1 MLALA
6 TVSNKHRECVEPNKE
21 HVDAAG
27 KAVAAW
33 RPEVLMPER
42 ALGFRVQEY
51 GLRQFS
57 DLFTIRQITAL
68 DTFASCV
75 AETHKVIVQDAL
87 NAGREPD
94 NIPFVSGGKGAR
106 AYADAITTML
116 GICIG
121 KLAQSNNTLVRWF
134 IDPRNGSGKATPAF
148 DRHAIP
154 MVWDFVEV
162 NPFGG
167 STGDWILQIET
178 AIRALALIDPYGPPT
193 QVRQLDARSL
203 HLFIDQ
209 NIAVATDPPYFAN
222 IGYAD
227 ISDFFYIW
235 LRRALKEIYPDLFA
249 TLATPKASELIA
261 TPYRH
266 DGNTDTAKAYFRE
279 GFQEVFSNIAKH
291 QRQDIPISIIYAFKQ
306 EEDDEAGTASTGWD
320 AMLEG
325 LIASGLSV
333 VGTWPLR
340 TNRAT
345 RMIGIGT
352 NALASAILIL
362 CRVRPASAP
371 VATRRELVAA
381 LKKELPSALIKLQQ
395 GNIAPVDFAQAA
407 IGPGMSIFSRH
418 SKVLEANGSSMTVQA
433 GLQIINDELERFLE
447 VLEGEMDR
455 DTRFCITWFE
465 QYGLD
470 DGLFGEADVLARAK
484 NTAVQGLVEAGVIY
498 SKAGKVRLLKRAEYP
513 QQWNP
518 RLDHRVTVWEC
529 AQHLIRRLDTGGI
542 EAAARL
548 VNELGGG
555 SEDARALAYRL
566 YSICERKKW
575 ADEAL
580 AYNTLVVE
588 WPAIQD
594 KAAQLKVMPTTQAD
608 LFS

>member
-1 MLALA
+1 L
-6 TVSNKHRECVEPNKE
+6 
-21 HVDAAG
+21 
-27 KAVAAW
+27 
-33 RPEVLMPER
+33 PEK

-51 GLRQFS
+51 GFRQFS
-57 DLFTIRQITAL
+57 DLFTKRQIIAL

-75 AETHKVIVQDAL
+75 AEMHEVIKQDAL
-87 NAGREPD
+87 AAGREAD
-94 NIPFVSGGKGAR
+94 DISFADRGRGAR
-106 AYADAITTML
+106 AYADAITTLL

-154 MVWDFVEV
+154 VVWDFVEV
-162 NPFGG
+162 NPFGQ
-167 STGDWILQIET
+167 STGDWSLQVET
-178 AIRALALIDPYGPPT
+178 ALRALALVDPYGPAAE
-193 QVRQLDARSL
+193 VRQADARSL
-203 HLFIDQ
+203 HLFMDR

-227 ISDFFYIW
+227 VSDFFYIW
-235 LRRALKEIYPDLFA
+235 LRRALKNVYPALFA
-249 TLATPKASELIA
+249 TLATPKESELIA

-266 DGNTDTAKAYFRE
+266 DGNNDAAKAYFRE
-279 GFQEVFSNIAKH
+279 GFREVFSNIAKH
-291 QRQDIPISIIYAFKQ
+291 QRPDIPISIVYAFKQ
-306 EEDDEAGTASTGWD
+306 EEEDDLGTASTGWD

-325 LIASGLSV
+325 LIASDLSV

-362 CRVRPASAP
+362 CRVRPADAP
-371 VATRRELVAA
+371 ITTRRELAA
-381 LKKELPSALIKLQQ
+381 TLKKELPGALAKLQQ

-407 IGPGMSIFSRH
+407 IGPGMSIFSRY
-418 SKVLEANGSSMTVQA
+418 SKVLEADGSSMAVQTA
-433 GLQIINDELERFLE
+433 LQMINIELERFLE

-465 QYGLD
+465 QYGLEEA
-470 DGLFGEADVLARAK
+470 LFGEADVLARAK
-484 NTAVQGLVEAGVIY
+484 NTAVQGLVEAGVVY
-498 SKAGKVRLLKRAEYP
+498 AKAGKVRLLKRSEYP
-513 QQWNP
+513 EQWTP
-518 RLDHRVTVWEC
+518 SLDHRVTVWEC
-529 AQHLIRRLDTGGI
+529 TQHLIQRLNTGG
-542 EAAARL
+542 EDAAARL
-548 VNELGGG
+548 VNQLGSR

-588 WPAIQD
+588 WPVIQD
-594 KAAQLKVMPTTQAD
+594 KAAQSRVMPTEQTN
-608 LFS
+608 LFG